1 MTVCDGAFTD
11 AESDAAKSWTNA
23 KKGLTSVEGWEAAL
37 KAAVES
43 GSKQQ

>member
-11 AESDAAKSWTNA
+11 AESEAAKSWTNA

-37 KAAVES
+37 GAAVES